1 MRITLRT
8 LLFISLLFPVR
19 PTDADDKPAADETP
33 WRVLP
38 LVRDGRIDPAW
49 THLWGGNFKVLDDGA
64 VRTEC
69 NDEGMG
75 VLLYQKE
82 KFGDCQIRIVFR
94 PQKEKSNSGVYVRV
108 DDGVLQR
115 RNDRLPVRE
124 HDKNGKLTK
133 AALKKL
139 EEGSD
144 AERAAWYPVH
154 HGYEIQIYDAGD
166 GYHRTGAVY
175 SLAPAAPAPKHD
187 PHAWRTMVITLKGD
201 DILVD
206 VDGQRVTTFDP
217 ASSKNPPR
225 KNWYEPKRDAK
236 RPRAGYLGL
245 QNHDP
250 GDVVDFK
257 EVSVRPLP

>member
-8 LLFISLLFPVR
+8 LLLISILLPVR
-19 PTDADDKPAADETP
+19 PTAAADKPPADEQP
-33 WRVLP
+33 WRTLP

-49 THLWGGNFKVLDDGA
+49 THLWGGNFKVLPDGA

-82 KFGDCQIRIVFR
+82 KFGDCQIRIVFHPR
-94 PQKEKSNSGVYVRV
+94 NDKSNSGVYVRI
-108 DDGVLQR
+108 DDSVLQR
-115 RNDRLPVRE
+115 RDDRLPVRE
-124 HDKNGKLTK
+124 RDKNGKLTK

-139 EEGSD
+139 EEASD

-175 SLAPAAPAPKHD
+175 SLAAAAPAPKHD
-187 PHAWRTMVITLKGD
+187 PDAWRTMVITLKGD

-206 VDGQRVTTFDP
+206 VDGKRVTTFDP
-217 ASSKNPPR
+217 ASPDNPPR
-225 KNWYEPKRDAK
+225 KNWYEPKRRAK
-236 RPRAGYLGL
+236 RPHAGYIGL